1 MSKNQ
6 YTLLVFSIIGILLLI
21 PGYGVH
27 FFEQIWNFPGN
38 LFSDD
43 FKESFPLATIPLMV
57 ISLLGTGMYMTFK
70 LGFPQLTRIIHG
82 IKVTRGDYDS
92 TEDEGDLNHFKALS
106 TALAATVGIGNIA
119 GVAIAIQIGGP
130 GALFWMWIS
139 AIVGMATKFFTCS
152 LGIMYRGYDSDNVLQ
167 GGPMYVIE
175 QGMGKKFKF
184 LSYWFSIAGLVG
196 CLSLLQANQLTQI
209 MSDYVA
215 KSFEIE
221 KSFNLNL
228 TIGIVIALIVSL
240 VIFGGLSRIAEVASK
255 IVPFMVIIYLLSG
268 LFIVLSNAT
277 LIPSIFSNIFS
288 SAFNGSSVAGGF
300 AGTAIVISQGF
311 RRAAFSN
318 EAGMG
323 TEVMAIG
330 ASKNNQPI
338 KSGLVAMIGPLI
350 DTIIVCTITGLVIL
364 LSSEW
369 IEGSYSGVS
378 LTQKSFS
385 NYLGLAGDYILIFS
399 VATFTLST
407 MFGYS
412 YYGCKCASYLF
423 GTNSKFY
430 YRIFYILT
438 LVIGSVLSLDLAVNI
453 VDAMF
458 ALMAFPTMISALYLA
473 PNIKKEAN
481 RYFASIKDN

>member
-1 MSKNQ
+1 
-6 YTLLVFSIIGILLLI
+6 
-21 PGYGVH
+21 
-27 FFEQIWNFPGN
+27 
-38 LFSDD
+38 
-43 FKESFPLATIPLMV
+43 
-57 ISLLGTGMYMTFK
+57 
-70 LGFPQLTRIIHG
+70 
-82 IKVTRGDYDS
+82 
-92 TEDEGDLNHFKALS
+92 
-106 TALAATVGIGNIA
+106 
-119 GVAIAIQIGGP
+119 
-130 GALFWMWIS
+130 
-139 AIVGMATKFFTCS
+139 
-152 LGIMYRGYDSDNVLQ
+152 
-167 GGPMYVIE
+167 
-175 QGMGKKFKF
+175 
-184 LSYWFSIAGLVG
+184 
-196 CLSLLQANQLTQI
+196 
-209 MSDYVA
+209 MSDYVV

-221 KSFNLNL
+221 QTFNLNL

-255 IVPFMVIIYLLSG
+255 IVPFMVMVYLLSG
-268 LFIVLSNAT
+268 LFIVLSNASS
-277 LIPSIFSNIFS
+277 IPAIFSNIFS

-423 GTNSKFY
+423 GANSKFY
-430 YRIFYILT
+430 YRIFYVLT
-438 LVIGSVLSLDLAVNI
+438 LVLGSVLSLDLAVNI

>member
-1 MSKNQ
+1 MDIINNFFAELSNF
-6 YTLLVFSIIGILLLI
+6 LWGNFGVANLVIGGGIFFLIYSRLTPFRYFKHAFEILL
-21 PGYGVH
+21 GKH
-27 FFEQIWNFPGN
+27 
-38 LFSDD
+38 DD
-43 FKESFPLATIPLMV
+43 P
-57 ISLLGTGMYMTFK
+57 
-70 LGFPQLTRIIHG
+70 
-82 IKVTRGDYDS
+82 D
-92 TEDEGDLNHFKALS
+92 DEGQISHFQALS
-106 TALAATVGIGNIA
+106 TALSSTVGIGNIA
-119 GVAIAIQIGGP
+119 GVAVAISLGGP

-152 LGIMYRGYDSDNVLQ
+152 LGIMYRGYDSENVLQ

-175 QGMGKKFKF
+175 HGMGKKFKF

-209 MSDYVA
+209 MSDYAV
-215 KSFEIE
+215 KSFNFEQ
-221 KSFNLNL
+221 SFNLNL
-228 TIGIVIALIVSL
+228 IIGIIIAIIVSM

-255 IVPFMVIIYLLSG
+255 IVPFMVVVYLVSG
-268 LFIVLSNAT
+268 LFIVLSNISS
-277 LIPSIFSNIFS
+277 IPAIFANIFS

-364 LSSEW
+364 LSSDW
-369 IEGSYSGVS
+369 IEGAYSGVS

-385 NYLGLAGDYILIFS
+385 NYLGSLGDYVLIFS

-412 YYGCKCASYLF
+412 YYGCKCVSYLF
-423 GTNSKFY
+423 GASSKFY
-430 YRIFYILT
+430 YRIFYVLT
-438 LVIGSVLSLDLAVNI
+438 LILGSVLSLDLAVNI

-481 RYFASIKDN
+481 KYFATLQEKQ

>member
-1 MSKNQ
+1 MDIINNFFAELSNF
-6 YTLLVFSIIGILLLI
+6 LWGNFGVANLVIGGGVFFLIYSRLTPFRYFKHAFEILL
-21 PGYGVH
+21 GKH
-27 FFEQIWNFPGN
+27 
-38 LFSDD
+38 DD
-43 FKESFPLATIPLMV
+43 P
-57 ISLLGTGMYMTFK
+57 
-70 LGFPQLTRIIHG
+70 
-82 IKVTRGDYDS
+82 D
-92 TEDEGDLNHFKALS
+92 DEGQISHFQALS
-106 TALAATVGIGNIA
+106 TALSSTVGIGNIA
-119 GVAIAIQIGGP
+119 GVAVAISLGGP

-209 MSDYVA
+209 MSDYVV
-215 KSFEIE
+215 KSFNVEQ
-221 KSFNLNL
+221 SFNLNL
-228 TIGIVIALIVSL
+228 MIGIIIAILVSS

-255 IVPFMVIIYLLSG
+255 IVPFMVMVYLLSG
-268 LFIVLSNAT
+268 LFIVLSNASS
-277 LIPSIFSNIFS
+277 IPAIFSNIFT

-323 TEVMAIG
+323 TEVIAIG

-369 IEGSYSGVS
+369 IEGTYSGVS

-423 GTNSKFY
+423 GANSKFY
-430 YRIFYILT
+430 YRIFYVLT
-438 LVIGSVLSLDLAVNI
+438 LVLGSVLSLDLAVNI

>member
-1 MSKNQ
+1 MEIINNFFAELSNF
-6 YTLLVFSIIGILLLI
+6 LWGNFGVANLVIGGGVFFLIYSRLTPFRYFKHAFEILL
-21 PGYGVH
+21 GKH
-27 FFEQIWNFPGN
+27 
-38 LFSDD
+38 DD
-43 FKESFPLATIPLMV
+43 P
-57 ISLLGTGMYMTFK
+57 
-70 LGFPQLTRIIHG
+70 
-82 IKVTRGDYDS
+82 D
-92 TEDEGDLNHFKALS
+92 DEGQISHFQALS
-106 TALAATVGIGNIA
+106 TALSSTVGIGNIA
-119 GVAIAIQIGGP
+119 GVAVAISLGGP

-423 GTNSKFY
+423 GANSKFY

-438 LVIGSVLSLDLAVNI
+438 LVLGSVLSLDLAVNI

-481 RYFASIKDN
+481 RYFASIKEN

>member
-1 MSKNQ
+1 MDIINNFFAELSNF
-6 YTLLVFSIIGILLLI
+6 LWGNFGVANLVIGGGVFFLIYSRLTPFRYFKHAFEILL
-21 PGYGVH
+21 GKH
-27 FFEQIWNFPGN
+27 
-38 LFSDD
+38 DD
-43 FKESFPLATIPLMV
+43 P
-57 ISLLGTGMYMTFK
+57 
-70 LGFPQLTRIIHG
+70 
-82 IKVTRGDYDS
+82 D
-92 TEDEGDLNHFKALS
+92 DEGQISHFQALS
-106 TALAATVGIGNIA
+106 TALSSTVGIGNIA
-119 GVAIAIQIGGP
+119 GVAVAISLGGP

-209 MSDYVA
+209 MSDYVV
-215 KSFEIE
+215 KSFDIE
-221 KSFNLNL
+221 QSFNLNL
-228 TIGIVIALIVSL
+228 IIGIIIAILVSS

-255 IVPFMVIIYLLSG
+255 IVPFMVMVYLLSG
-268 LFIVLSNAT
+268 LFIVLSNASS
-277 LIPSIFSNIFS
+277 IPAIISNIFS

-369 IEGSYSGVS
+369 IEGTYSGVS

-423 GTNSKFY
+423 GANSKFY
-430 YRIFYILT
+430 YRIFYVLT
-438 LVIGSVLSLDLAVNI
+438 LVLGSVLSLDLAVNI

-481 RYFASIKDN
+481 RYFASIKEN

>member
-1 MSKNQ
+1 
-6 YTLLVFSIIGILLLI
+6 
-21 PGYGVH
+21 
-27 FFEQIWNFPGN
+27 
-38 LFSDD
+38 
-43 FKESFPLATIPLMV
+43 
-57 ISLLGTGMYMTFK
+57 
-70 LGFPQLTRIIHG
+70 
-82 IKVTRGDYDS
+82 
-92 TEDEGDLNHFKALS
+92 
-106 TALAATVGIGNIA
+106 
-119 GVAIAIQIGGP
+119 
-130 GALFWMWIS
+130 
-139 AIVGMATKFFTCS
+139 
-152 LGIMYRGYDSDNVLQ
+152 
-167 GGPMYVIE
+167 
-175 QGMGKKFKF
+175 
-184 LSYWFSIAGLVG
+184 
-196 CLSLLQANQLTQI
+196 
-209 MSDYVA
+209 MSDYVV
-215 KSFEIE
+215 KSFDIE
-221 KSFNLNL
+221 QSFNLNL
-228 TIGIVIALIVSL
+228 IIGIIIAILVSS

-255 IVPFMVIIYLLSG
+255 IVPFMVMVYLLSG
-268 LFIVLSNAT
+268 LFIVLSNASS
-277 LIPSIFSNIFS
+277 IPAIFSNIFS

-369 IEGSYSGVS
+369 IEGTYSGVS

-423 GTNSKFY
+423 GANSKFY
-430 YRIFYILT
+430 YRIFYVLT
-438 LVIGSVLSLDLAVNI
+438 LVLGSVLSLDLAVNI

>member
-1 MSKNQ
+1 MDIINNFFAELSNF
-6 YTLLVFSIIGILLLI
+6 LWGNFGVANLVIGGGIFFLIYSRLTPFRYFKHAFEILLGKHDN
-21 PGYGVH
+21 P
-27 FFEQIWNFPGN
+27 
-38 LFSDD
+38 D
-43 FKESFPLATIPLMV
+43 
-57 ISLLGTGMYMTFK
+57 
-70 LGFPQLTRIIHG
+70 
-82 IKVTRGDYDS
+82 
-92 TEDEGDLNHFKALS
+92 DEGQISHFQALS
-106 TALAATVGIGNIA
+106 TALSSTVGIGNIA
-119 GVAIAIQIGGP
+119 GVAVAISLGGP

-152 LGIMYRGYDSDNVLQ
+152 LGIMYRGYDSDNILQ

-175 QGMGKKFKF
+175 YGMGKKFKF

-209 MSDYVA
+209 MSDYAV
-215 KSFEIE
+215 KSFNFEQ
-221 KSFNLNL
+221 SFNLNL
-228 TIGIVIALIVSL
+228 TIGIIIAITVSM

-255 IVPFMVIIYLLSG
+255 IVPFMVVVYLVSG
-268 LFIVLSNAT
+268 LFIVLSNT
-277 LIPSIFSNIFS
+277 SSIPAIFSNIFS

-364 LSSEW
+364 LSSDW
-369 IEGSYSGVS
+369 IEGTYSGVS

-385 NYLGLAGDYILIFS
+385 NYLGSLGDYILIFS

-423 GTNSKFY
+423 GAGSKFY
-430 YRIFYILT
+430 YRIFYVLT
-438 LVIGSVLSLDLAVNI
+438 LILGSVLSLDLAVNI

-481 RYFASIKDN
+481 KYFATIKDY

>member
-1 MSKNQ
+1 MDIINNFFAELSNF
-6 YTLLVFSIIGILLLI
+6 LWGNFGVANLVIGGGVFFLIYSRLTPFRYFKHAFEILLGKHDDPDDVGQI
-21 PGYGVH
+21 SH
-27 FFEQIWNFPGN
+27 FQ
-38 LFSDD
+38 
-43 FKESFPLATIPLMV
+43 
-57 ISLLGTGMYMTFK
+57 
-70 LGFPQLTRIIHG
+70 
-82 IKVTRGDYDS
+82 
-92 TEDEGDLNHFKALS
+92 ALS
-106 TALAATVGIGNIA
+106 TALSSTVGIGNIA
-119 GVAIAIQIGGP
+119 GVAVAISLGGP

-209 MSDYVA
+209 MSDYVV
-215 KSFEIE
+215 KSFNVEQ
-221 KSFNLNL
+221 SFNLNL
-228 TIGIVIALIVSL
+228 MIGIIIAILVSS

-255 IVPFMVIIYLLSG
+255 IVPFMVIVYLLSG
-268 LFIVLSNAT
+268 LFIVISNASS
-277 LIPSIFSNIFS
+277 IPAIFSNIFT

-369 IEGSYSGVS
+369 IEGTYSGVS

-423 GTNSKFY
+423 GANSKFY
-430 YRIFYILT
+430 YRIFYVLT
-438 LVIGSVLSLDLAVNI
+438 LVLGSVLSLDLAVNI

-481 RYFASIKDN
+481 RYFASRKNN

>member
-1 MSKNQ
+1 MDIINNFFAELSNFLWGNFGVANLVIGGGVFFLIYSKLTPFR
-6 YTLLVFSIIGILLLI
+6 YFKHAFEILL
-21 PGYGVH
+21 GKH
-27 FFEQIWNFPGN
+27 
-38 LFSDD
+38 DD
-43 FKESFPLATIPLMV
+43 P
-57 ISLLGTGMYMTFK
+57 
-70 LGFPQLTRIIHG
+70 
-82 IKVTRGDYDS
+82 D
-92 TEDEGDLNHFKALS
+92 DEGQISHFQALS
-106 TALAATVGIGNIA
+106 TALSSTVGIGNIA
-119 GVAIAIQIGGP
+119 GVAVAISLGGP

-175 QGMGKKFKF
+175 QGMGKNFKF

-209 MSDYVA
+209 MSDYVV
-215 KSFEIE
+215 KSFDIE
-221 KSFNLNL
+221 QSFNLNL
-228 TIGIVIALIVSL
+228 IIGIIIAMLVSS

-255 IVPFMVIIYLLSG
+255 IVPFMVMVYLLSG
-268 LFIVLSNAT
+268 LFIVLSNASS
-277 LIPSIFSNIFS
+277 IPAIFSNIFT

-369 IEGSYSGVS
+369 IEGTYSGVS

-423 GTNSKFY
+423 GANSKFY
-430 YRIFYILT
+430 YRIFYVLT
-438 LVIGSVLSLDLAVNI
+438 LVVGSVLSLDLAVNI

-481 RYFASIKDN
+481 KYFASIEDNK

>member
-1 MSKNQ
+1 MEIINNFFAELSNF
-6 YTLLVFSIIGILLLI
+6 LWGNFGVANLVIGGGVFFLIYSRLTPFRYIKHAFEILL
-21 PGYGVH
+21 GKH
-27 FFEQIWNFPGN
+27 
-38 LFSDD
+38 DD
-43 FKESFPLATIPLMV
+43 P
-57 ISLLGTGMYMTFK
+57 
-70 LGFPQLTRIIHG
+70 
-82 IKVTRGDYDS
+82 D
-92 TEDEGDLNHFKALS
+92 DEGQISHFQALS
-106 TALAATVGIGNIA
+106 TALSSTVGIGNIA
-119 GVAIAIQIGGP
+119 GVAVAISLGGP

-209 MSDYVA
+209 MSDYVV

-221 KSFNLNL
+221 QSFNLNL

-364 LSSEW
+364 LSSDW
-369 IEGSYSGVS
+369 IEGTYSGVS

-430 YRIFYILT
+430 YRIFYVLT
-438 LVIGSVLSLDLAVNI
+438 LVLGSVLSLDLAVNI

>member
-1 MSKNQ
+1 MDIINNFFAELSNFLWGNFGVANLVIGGGVFFLIYSKLTPFR
-6 YTLLVFSIIGILLLI
+6 YFKHAFEILL
-21 PGYGVH
+21 GKH
-27 FFEQIWNFPGN
+27 
-38 LFSDD
+38 DD
-43 FKESFPLATIPLMV
+43 P
-57 ISLLGTGMYMTFK
+57 
-70 LGFPQLTRIIHG
+70 
-82 IKVTRGDYDS
+82 D
-92 TEDEGDLNHFKALS
+92 DEGQISHFQALS
-106 TALAATVGIGNIA
+106 TALSSTVGIGNIA
-119 GVAIAIQIGGP
+119 GVAVAISLGGP

-175 QGMGKKFKF
+175 QGMGKNFKF

-209 MSDYVA
+209 MSDYVV
-215 KSFEIE
+215 KSFDIE
-221 KSFNLNL
+221 QSFNLNL
-228 TIGIVIALIVSL
+228 IIGIIIAILVSS

-255 IVPFMVIIYLLSG
+255 IVPFMVMVYLFSG
-268 LFIVLSNAT
+268 LFIVLSNASS
-277 LIPSIFSNIFS
+277 IPAIFSNIFT

-364 LSSEW
+364 LSNEW
-369 IEGSYSGVS
+369 IEGTYSGVS

-423 GTNSKFY
+423 GANSKFY
-430 YRIFYILT
+430 YRIFYVLT
-438 LVIGSVLSLDLAVNI
+438 LVVGSVLSLDLAVNI

-473 PNIKKEAN
+473 PNINKEAN
-481 RYFASIKDN
+481 KYFASIDDNK

>member
-1 MSKNQ
+1 MDIINNFFAELSNF
-6 YTLLVFSIIGILLLI
+6 LWGNFGVANLVIGGGVFFLIYSRLTPFRYFKHAFEILL
-21 PGYGVH
+21 GKH
-27 FFEQIWNFPGN
+27 
-38 LFSDD
+38 DD
-43 FKESFPLATIPLMV
+43 P
-57 ISLLGTGMYMTFK
+57 
-70 LGFPQLTRIIHG
+70 
-82 IKVTRGDYDS
+82 D
-92 TEDEGDLNHFKALS
+92 DEGQISHFQALS
-106 TALAATVGIGNIA
+106 TALSSTVGIGNIA
-119 GVAIAIQIGGP
+119 GVAVAISLGGP

-209 MSDYVA
+209 MSDYVV
-215 KSFEIE
+215 KSFDIE
-221 KSFNLNL
+221 QSFNLNL
-228 TIGIVIALIVSL
+228 IIGIIIAILVSS

-255 IVPFMVIIYLLSG
+255 IVPFMVMVYLLSG
-268 LFIVLSNAT
+268 LFIVLSNASS
-277 LIPSIFSNIFS
+277 IPAIFSNIFS

-369 IEGSYSGVS
+369 IEGTYSGVS

-385 NYLGLAGDYILIFS
+385 NYLGLTGDYILIFS

-423 GTNSKFY
+423 GANSKFY
-430 YRIFYILT
+430 YRIFYVLT
-438 LVIGSVLSLDLAVNI
+438 LVLGSVLSLDLAVNI

-481 RYFASIKDN
+481 RYFASIKEN

>member
-1 MSKNQ
+1 MEIINNFFAELSNFLWGNFGVANLVIGGGVFFLIYSKLTPFR
-6 YTLLVFSIIGILLLI
+6 YFKHAFEILL
-21 PGYGVH
+21 GKH
-27 FFEQIWNFPGN
+27 
-38 LFSDD
+38 DD
-43 FKESFPLATIPLMV
+43 P
-57 ISLLGTGMYMTFK
+57 
-70 LGFPQLTRIIHG
+70 
-82 IKVTRGDYDS
+82 D
-92 TEDEGDLNHFKALS
+92 DEGQISHFQALS
-106 TALAATVGIGNIA
+106 TALSSTVGIGNIA
-119 GVAIAIQIGGP
+119 GVAVAISLGGP

-209 MSDYVA
+209 MSDYLA

-221 KSFNLNL
+221 QSFNLNL

>member
-1 MSKNQ
+1 MDIINNFFAELSNF
-6 YTLLVFSIIGILLLI
+6 LWGNFGVANLVIGGGIFFIIYSRLTPFRYFKHAFEILL
-21 PGYGVH
+21 GKH
-27 FFEQIWNFPGN
+27 
-38 LFSDD
+38 DD
-43 FKESFPLATIPLMV
+43 PN
-57 ISLLGTGMYMTFK
+57 
-70 LGFPQLTRIIHG
+70 
-82 IKVTRGDYDS
+82 
-92 TEDEGDLNHFKALS
+92 DEGQISHFQALS
-106 TALAATVGIGNIA
+106 TALSSTVGIGNIA
-119 GVAIAIQIGGP
+119 GVAVAISLGGP

-152 LGIMYRGYDSDNVLQ
+152 LGIMYRGYDSENVLQ

-175 QGMGKKFKF
+175 NGMGKKFKF

-209 MSDYVA
+209 MSDYMV
-215 KSFEIE
+215 KSFGIE
-221 KSFNLNL
+221 QSFNLNL
-228 TIGIVIALIVSL
+228 IIGIIIAILVSS

-255 IVPFMVIIYLLSG
+255 IVPFMVIVYLLSG
-268 LFIVLSNAT
+268 LFIVFSNASLIPAILSNI
-277 LIPSIFSNIFS
+277 LS

-369 IEGSYSGVS
+369 IEGTYSGVS

-385 NYLGLAGDYILIFS
+385 NYLGLFGDYILIFS

-407 MFGYS
+407 MFGYY

-423 GTNSKFY
+423 GANSKFY
-430 YRIFYILT
+430 YRIFYVLT
-438 LVIGSVLSLDLAVNI
+438 LVLGSVLSLDLAVNI

-481 RYFASIKDN
+481 KYFASIKDN

>member
-1 MSKNQ
+1 MDIINNFFADLSNFLWGNFGVANLVIGGGIFFLIYSKLTPFR
-6 YTLLVFSIIGILLLI
+6 YFKHAFEILLGKHDN
-21 PGYGVH
+21 P
-27 FFEQIWNFPGN
+27 
-38 LFSDD
+38 D
-43 FKESFPLATIPLMV
+43 
-57 ISLLGTGMYMTFK
+57 
-70 LGFPQLTRIIHG
+70 
-82 IKVTRGDYDS
+82 
-92 TEDEGDLNHFKALS
+92 DEGQISHFQALS
-106 TALAATVGIGNIA
+106 TALSSTVGIGNIA
-119 GVAIAIQIGGP
+119 GVAVAISLGGP

-152 LGIMYRGYDSDNVLQ
+152 LGIMYRGYDSENVLQ

-175 QGMGKKFKF
+175 HGMGKKFKF

-209 MSDYVA
+209 MSDYVV
-215 KSFEIE
+215 KSTALEQ
-221 KSFNLNL
+221 SFNLNL
-228 TIGIVIALIVSL
+228 YIGVIIAIVVSL
-240 VIFGGLSRIAEVASK
+240 VIFGGLSRIAEVASR
-255 IVPFMVIIYLLSG
+255 IVPFMVIVYLLSG
-268 LFIVLSNAT
+268 LFIVISNLS
-277 LIPSIFSNIFS
+277 LIPSIFLNIIS

-350 DTIIVCTITGLVIL
+350 DTLIVCTITGLVIL
-364 LSSEW
+364 LSSDW
-369 IEGSYSGVS
+369 IEGTYTGVS

-385 NYLGLAGDYILIFS
+385 NYLGSVGDYILIFS

-423 GTNSKFY
+423 GAKSKFY
-430 YRIFYILT
+430 YRVFYVLT
-438 LVIGSVLSLDLAVNI
+438 LILGSVLSLDLAVNI

-473 PNIKKEAN
+473 PDIKKEAN
-481 RYFASIKDN
+481 KYFANLKEGS

>member
-1 MSKNQ
+1 MEIINNFFAELSNF
-6 YTLLVFSIIGILLLI
+6 LWGNFGVANLVIGGGVFFLVYSRLTPFRYIKHAFEILL
-21 PGYGVH
+21 GKH
-27 FFEQIWNFPGN
+27 
-38 LFSDD
+38 DD
-43 FKESFPLATIPLMV
+43 P
-57 ISLLGTGMYMTFK
+57 
-70 LGFPQLTRIIHG
+70 
-82 IKVTRGDYDS
+82 D
-92 TEDEGDLNHFKALS
+92 DEGQISHFQALS
-106 TALAATVGIGNIA
+106 TALSSTVGIGNIA
-119 GVAIAIQIGGP
+119 GVAVAISLGGP

-209 MSDYVA
+209 MSDYVV

-221 KSFNLNL
+221 QTFNLNL

-240 VIFGGLSRIAEVASK
+240 VIFGGLSRIADVASK

-364 LSSEW
+364 LSSDW
-369 IEGSYSGVS
+369 IEGTYSGVS

-423 GTNSKFY
+423 GANSKFY
-430 YRIFYILT
+430 YRIFYVLT
-438 LVIGSVLSLDLAVNI
+438 LVLGSVLSLDLAVNI

>member
-1 MSKNQ
+1 MDIINNFFAELSNFLWGNFGVANLVIGGGVFFLIYSKLTPFR
-6 YTLLVFSIIGILLLI
+6 YFKHAFEILL
-21 PGYGVH
+21 GKH
-27 FFEQIWNFPGN
+27 
-38 LFSDD
+38 DD
-43 FKESFPLATIPLMV
+43 P
-57 ISLLGTGMYMTFK
+57 
-70 LGFPQLTRIIHG
+70 
-82 IKVTRGDYDS
+82 D
-92 TEDEGDLNHFKALS
+92 DEGQISHFQALS
-106 TALAATVGIGNIA
+106 TALSSTVGIGNIA
-119 GVAIAIQIGGP
+119 GVAVAISLGGP

-175 QGMGKKFKF
+175 QGMGKNFKF

-209 MSDYVA
+209 MSDYVV
-215 KSFEIE
+215 KSFDIE
-221 KSFNLNL
+221 QSFNLNL
-228 TIGIVIALIVSL
+228 IIGIIIAILVSS

-255 IVPFMVIIYLLSG
+255 IVPFMVMVYLFSG
-268 LFIVLSNAT
+268 LFIVLSNASS
-277 LIPSIFSNIFS
+277 IPAIFSNIFT

-369 IEGSYSGVS
+369 IEGTYSGVS

-423 GTNSKFY
+423 GANSKFY
-430 YRIFYILT
+430 YRIFYVLT
-438 LVIGSVLSLDLAVNI
+438 LVVGSVLSLDLAVNI

-473 PNIKKEAN
+473 PNINKEAN
-481 RYFASIKDN
+481 KYFASIKDN

>member
-1 MSKNQ
+1 MDIINNFFAELSNF
-6 YTLLVFSIIGILLLI
+6 LWGNFGVANLVIGGGIFFLIYSRLTPFRYFKHAFEILL
-21 PGYGVH
+21 GKH
-27 FFEQIWNFPGN
+27 
-38 LFSDD
+38 DD
-43 FKESFPLATIPLMV
+43 P
-57 ISLLGTGMYMTFK
+57 
-70 LGFPQLTRIIHG
+70 
-82 IKVTRGDYDS
+82 D
-92 TEDEGDLNHFKALS
+92 DEGQISHFQALS
-106 TALAATVGIGNIA
+106 TALSSTVGIGNIA
-119 GVAIAIQIGGP
+119 GVAVAISLGGP

-209 MSDYVA
+209 MSDYVV
-215 KSFEIE
+215 KSFDIE
-221 KSFNLNL
+221 QSFNLNL
-228 TIGIVIALIVSL
+228 MIGMIIAILVSS

-255 IVPFMVIIYLLSG
+255 IVPFMVIVYLLSG
-268 LFIVLSNAT
+268 LFIVLSNASS
-277 LIPSIFSNIFS
+277 IPAIFSNIFS

-369 IEGSYSGVS
+369 IEGTYSGVS

-385 NYLGLAGDYILIFS
+385 NYLGLVGDYVLIFS

-423 GTNSKFY
+423 GANSKFY
-430 YRIFYILT
+430 YRIFYVLT
-438 LVIGSVLSLDLAVNI
+438 LVLGSVLSLDLAVNI
-453 VDAMF
+453 VDALF

-481 RYFASIKDN
+481 RYFASLKEN

>member
-1 MSKNQ
+1 MDIINNFFAELSNFLWGNFGVANLVIGGGVFFLIYSKLTPFR
-6 YTLLVFSIIGILLLI
+6 YFKHAFEILL
-21 PGYGVH
+21 GKH
-27 FFEQIWNFPGN
+27 
-38 LFSDD
+38 DD
-43 FKESFPLATIPLMV
+43 P
-57 ISLLGTGMYMTFK
+57 
-70 LGFPQLTRIIHG
+70 
-82 IKVTRGDYDS
+82 D
-92 TEDEGDLNHFKALS
+92 DEGQISHFQALS
-106 TALAATVGIGNIA
+106 TALSSTVGIGNIA
-119 GVAIAIQIGGP
+119 GVAVAISLGGP

-175 QGMGKKFKF
+175 QGMGKNFKF

-209 MSDYVA
+209 MSDYVV
-215 KSFEIE
+215 KSFDIE
-221 KSFNLNL
+221 QSFNLNL
-228 TIGIVIALIVSL
+228 IIGIIIAILVSS

-255 IVPFMVIIYLLSG
+255 IVPFMVMVYLLSG
-268 LFIVLSNAT
+268 LFIVLSNASS
-277 LIPSIFSNIFS
+277 IPAIFSNIFT

-369 IEGSYSGVS
+369 IEGTYSGVS

-423 GTNSKFY
+423 GANSKFY
-430 YRIFYILT
+430 YRIFYVLT
-438 LVIGSVLSLDLAVNI
+438 LVLGSVLSLDLAVNI

-481 RYFASIKDN
+481 KYFASIENN

>member
-1 MSKNQ
+1 MEIINNFFAELSNFLWGNFGVANLVIGGGVFFLIYSKLTPFR
-6 YTLLVFSIIGILLLI
+6 YFKHAFEILL
-21 PGYGVH
+21 GKH
-27 FFEQIWNFPGN
+27 
-38 LFSDD
+38 DD
-43 FKESFPLATIPLMV
+43 P
-57 ISLLGTGMYMTFK
+57 
-70 LGFPQLTRIIHG
+70 
-82 IKVTRGDYDS
+82 D
-92 TEDEGDLNHFKALS
+92 DEGQISHFQALS
-106 TALAATVGIGNIA
+106 TALSSTVGIGNIA
-119 GVAIAIQIGGP
+119 GVAVAISLGGP

-481 RYFASIKDN
+481 RYFASIKEN

>member
-1 MSKNQ
+1 MEIINNFFAELSNF
-6 YTLLVFSIIGILLLI
+6 LWGNFGVANLVIGGGVFFLIYSRLTPFRYFKHAFEILL
-21 PGYGVH
+21 GKH
-27 FFEQIWNFPGN
+27 
-38 LFSDD
+38 DD
-43 FKESFPLATIPLMV
+43 P
-57 ISLLGTGMYMTFK
+57 
-70 LGFPQLTRIIHG
+70 
-82 IKVTRGDYDS
+82 D
-92 TEDEGDLNHFKALS
+92 DEGQISHFQALS
-106 TALAATVGIGNIA
+106 TALSSTVGIGNIA
-119 GVAIAIQIGGP
+119 GVAVAISLGGP

-209 MSDYVA
+209 MSDYVV

-221 KSFNLNL
+221 QTFNLNL

-240 VIFGGLSRIAEVASK
+240 VIFGGLSRIADVASK

-364 LSSEW
+364 LSSDW
-369 IEGSYSGVS
+369 IEGTYSGVS

-423 GTNSKFY
+423 GANSKFY
-430 YRIFYILT
+430 YRIFYVLT
-438 LVIGSVLSLDLAVNI
+438 LILGSVLSLDLAVNI

-481 RYFASIKDN
+481 SYFASIKDN

>member
-1 MSKNQ
+1 
-6 YTLLVFSIIGILLLI
+6 
-21 PGYGVH
+21 
-27 FFEQIWNFPGN
+27 
-38 LFSDD
+38 
-43 FKESFPLATIPLMV
+43 
-57 ISLLGTGMYMTFK
+57 
-70 LGFPQLTRIIHG
+70 
-82 IKVTRGDYDS
+82 
-92 TEDEGDLNHFKALS
+92 
-106 TALAATVGIGNIA
+106 
-119 GVAIAIQIGGP
+119 
-130 GALFWMWIS
+130 
-139 AIVGMATKFFTCS
+139 
-152 LGIMYRGYDSDNVLQ
+152 
-167 GGPMYVIE
+167 
-175 QGMGKKFKF
+175 
-184 LSYWFSIAGLVG
+184 
-196 CLSLLQANQLTQI
+196 
-209 MSDYVA
+209 MSDYVV
-215 KSFEIE
+215 KSFDIE
-221 KSFNLNL
+221 QSFNLNL
-228 TIGIVIALIVSL
+228 MIGIIIAILVSS

-255 IVPFMVIIYLLSG
+255 IVPFMVIVYLLSG
-268 LFIVLSNAT
+268 LFIVLSNASS
-277 LIPSIFSNIFS
+277 IPAIFSNIFS

-369 IEGSYSGVS
+369 IEGTYSGVS

-423 GTNSKFY
+423 GANSKFY
-430 YRIFYILT
+430 YRIFYVLT
-438 LVIGSVLSLDLAVNI
+438 LVLGSVLSLDLAVNI

-481 RYFASIKDN
+481 KYFASLKEN

>member
-1 MSKNQ
+1 
-6 YTLLVFSIIGILLLI
+6 
-21 PGYGVH
+21 
-27 FFEQIWNFPGN
+27 
-38 LFSDD
+38 
-43 FKESFPLATIPLMV
+43 
-57 ISLLGTGMYMTFK
+57 
-70 LGFPQLTRIIHG
+70 
-82 IKVTRGDYDS
+82 
-92 TEDEGDLNHFKALS
+92 
-106 TALAATVGIGNIA
+106 
-119 GVAIAIQIGGP
+119 
-130 GALFWMWIS
+130 
-139 AIVGMATKFFTCS
+139 
-152 LGIMYRGYDSDNVLQ
+152 
-167 GGPMYVIE
+167 MYVIE

-209 MSDYVA
+209 MSDYVV
-215 KSFEIE
+215 KSFNVEQ
-221 KSFNLNL
+221 SFNLNL
-228 TIGIVIALIVSL
+228 MIGIIIAILVSS

-255 IVPFMVIIYLLSG
+255 IVPFMVIVYLLSG
-268 LFIVLSNAT
+268 LFIVLSNASS
-277 LIPSIFSNIFS
+277 IPAIFSNIFT

-369 IEGSYSGVS
+369 IEGTYSGVS

-423 GTNSKFY
+423 GANSKFY
-430 YRIFYILT
+430 YRIFYVLT
-438 LVIGSVLSLDLAVNI
+438 LVLGSVLSLDLAVNI

-481 RYFASIKDN
+481 RYFASRKNN

>member
-1 MSKNQ
+1 MEIINNFFAELSNF
-6 YTLLVFSIIGILLLI
+6 LWGNFGVANLVIGGGVFFLVYSRLTPFRYIKHAFEILL
-21 PGYGVH
+21 GKH
-27 FFEQIWNFPGN
+27 
-38 LFSDD
+38 DD
-43 FKESFPLATIPLMV
+43 P
-57 ISLLGTGMYMTFK
+57 
-70 LGFPQLTRIIHG
+70 
-82 IKVTRGDYDS
+82 D
-92 TEDEGDLNHFKALS
+92 DEGQISHFQALS
-106 TALAATVGIGNIA
+106 TALSSTVGIGNIA
-119 GVAIAIQIGGP
+119 GVAVAISLGGP

-209 MSDYVA
+209 MSDYVV

-221 KSFNLNL
+221 QTFNLNL

-255 IVPFMVIIYLLSG
+255 IVPFMVMVYLLSG
-268 LFIVLSNAT
+268 LFIVLSNASS
-277 LIPSIFSNIFS
+277 IPAIFSNIFS

-369 IEGSYSGVS
+369 IEGTYSGVS

-430 YRIFYILT
+430 YRIFYVLT
-438 LVIGSVLSLDLAVNI
+438 LVLGSVLSLDLAVNI

-473 PNIKKEAN
+473 PNIKKEAHS
-481 RYFASIKDN
+481 YFASIKDN

>member
-1 MSKNQ
+1 MDIINNFFAELSNF
-6 YTLLVFSIIGILLLI
+6 LWGNFGVANLVIGGGIFFLIYSRLTPFRYFKHAFEILL
-21 PGYGVH
+21 GKH
-27 FFEQIWNFPGN
+27 
-38 LFSDD
+38 DD
-43 FKESFPLATIPLMV
+43 P
-57 ISLLGTGMYMTFK
+57 
-70 LGFPQLTRIIHG
+70 
-82 IKVTRGDYDS
+82 D
-92 TEDEGDLNHFKALS
+92 DEGQISHFQALS
-106 TALAATVGIGNIA
+106 TALSSTVGIGNIA
-119 GVAIAIQIGGP
+119 GVAVAISLGGP

-139 AIVGMATKFFTCS
+139 ALVGMATKFFTCS

-209 MSDYVA
+209 MSDYVV
-215 KSFEIE
+215 KSFDIE
-221 KSFNLNL
+221 QSFNLNL
-228 TIGIVIALIVSL
+228 MIGIIIAILVSS

-255 IVPFMVIIYLLSG
+255 IVPFMVIVYLLSG
-268 LFIVLSNAT
+268 LLIVLSNASS
-277 LIPSIFSNIFS
+277 IPAIFSNIFS

-364 LSSEW
+364 LSSDW
-369 IEGSYSGVS
+369 IEGTYSGVS

-385 NYLGLAGDYILIFS
+385 NYLGFIGDYILIFS

-430 YRIFYILT
+430 YRIFYVLT
-438 LVIGSVLSLDLAVNI
+438 LILGSVLSLDLAVNI

-473 PNIKKEAN
+473 PDIKKEAN
-481 RYFASIKDN
+481 KYFANLKEG

>member
-1 MSKNQ
+1 MEIINNFFAELSNF
-6 YTLLVFSIIGILLLI
+6 LWGNFGVANLVIGGGVFFLVYSRLTPFRYIKHAFEILL
-21 PGYGVH
+21 GKH
-27 FFEQIWNFPGN
+27 
-38 LFSDD
+38 DD
-43 FKESFPLATIPLMV
+43 P
-57 ISLLGTGMYMTFK
+57 
-70 LGFPQLTRIIHG
+70 
-82 IKVTRGDYDS
+82 D
-92 TEDEGDLNHFKALS
+92 DEGQISHFQALS
-106 TALAATVGIGNIA
+106 TALSSTVGIGNIA
-119 GVAIAIQIGGP
+119 GVAVAISLGGP

-221 KSFNLNL
+221 QSFNLNL

-364 LSSEW
+364 LSSDW
-369 IEGSYSGVS
+369 IEGTYSGVS

-430 YRIFYILT
+430 YRIFYVLT
-438 LVIGSVLSLDLAVNI
+438 LVLGSVLSLDLAVNI

>member
-1 MSKNQ
+1 MDIINNFFAELSNF
-6 YTLLVFSIIGILLLI
+6 LWGNFGVANLVIGGGVFFLIYSRLTPFRYFKHAFEILL
-21 PGYGVH
+21 GKH
-27 FFEQIWNFPGN
+27 
-38 LFSDD
+38 DD
-43 FKESFPLATIPLMV
+43 P
-57 ISLLGTGMYMTFK
+57 
-70 LGFPQLTRIIHG
+70 
-82 IKVTRGDYDS
+82 D
-92 TEDEGDLNHFKALS
+92 DEGQISHFQALS
-106 TALAATVGIGNIA
+106 TALSSTVGIGNIA
-119 GVAIAIQIGGP
+119 GVAVAISLGGP

-209 MSDYVA
+209 MSDYVV
-215 KSFEIE
+215 KSFNIE
-221 KSFNLNL
+221 QSFNLNL
-228 TIGIVIALIVSL
+228 IIGIIIAILVSS

-255 IVPFMVIIYLLSG
+255 IVPFMVMVYLLSG
-268 LFIVLSNAT
+268 LFIVLSNASS
-277 LIPSIFSNIFS
+277 IPAIFSNIFS

-369 IEGSYSGVS
+369 IEGTYSGVS

-423 GTNSKFY
+423 GANSKFY
-430 YRIFYILT
+430 YRIFYVLT
-438 LVIGSVLSLDLAVNI
+438 LVLGSVLSLDLAVNI

>member
-1 MSKNQ
+1 MHIINNFFAELSNFLWG
-6 YTLLVFSIIGILLLI
+6 TFGVANLVIGGGIFFIIYSRLTPFRYFRHAFEILLGKHDDPNDKGQI
-21 PGYGVH
+21 SH
-27 FFEQIWNFPGN
+27 FQ
-38 LFSDD
+38 
-43 FKESFPLATIPLMV
+43 
-57 ISLLGTGMYMTFK
+57 
-70 LGFPQLTRIIHG
+70 
-82 IKVTRGDYDS
+82 
-92 TEDEGDLNHFKALS
+92 ALS
-106 TALAATVGIGNIA
+106 TALSSTVGIGNIA
-119 GVAIAIQIGGP
+119 GVAVAISLGGP

-152 LGIMYRGYDSDNVLQ
+152 LGIMYRGYDSENVLQ

-175 QGMGKKFKF
+175 NGMGKKFKF

-209 MSDYVA
+209 ISDYAV
-215 KSFEIE
+215 KTFDIE
-221 KSFNLNL
+221 QSFNLDL
-228 TIGIVIALIVSL
+228 IIGIIIAILVSS
-240 VIFGGLSRIAEVASK
+240 VIFGGLRRIAEVASK
-255 IVPFMVIIYLLSG
+255 IVPFMVVVYLFSG
-268 LFIVLSNAT
+268 LFIVLSNASS
-277 LIPSIFSNIFS
+277 IPAIFSNIFS

-369 IEGSYSGVS
+369 IEGTYSGVS

-385 NYLGLAGDYILIFS
+385 NYLGLIGDYILIFS
-399 VATFTLST
+399 VASFTLST

-423 GTNSKFY
+423 GANSKFY
-430 YRIFYILT
+430 YRIFYVFT

-481 RYFASIKDN
+481 RYFASIEGN

>member
-1 MSKNQ
+1 MKKK
-6 YTLLVFSIIGILLLI
+6 LFIFSNESIYLQEDK
-21 PGYGVH
+21 
-27 FFEQIWNFPGN
+27 FFCDNIDIKTTPEGLNKKFEVN
-38 LFSDD
+38 LFGRKS
-43 FKESFPLATIPLMV
+43 
-57 ISLLGTGMYMTFK
+57 SLK
-70 LGFPQLTRIIHG
+70 RAHE
-82 IKVTRGDYDS
+82 IKI
-92 TEDEGDLNHFKALS
+92 KK
-106 TALAATVGIGNIA
+106 
-119 GVAIAIQIGGP
+119 
-130 GALFWMWIS
+130 
-139 AIVGMATKFFTCS
+139 TK
-152 LGIMYRGYDSDNVLQ
+152 
-167 GGPMYVIE
+167 
-175 QGMGKKFKF
+175 
-184 LSYWFSIAGLVG
+184 
-196 CLSLLQANQLTQI
+196 
-209 MSDYVA
+209 
-215 KSFEIE
+215 
-221 KSFNLNL
+221 
-228 TIGIVIALIVSL
+228 
-240 VIFGGLSRIAEVASK
+240 
-255 IVPFMVIIYLLSG
+255 
-268 LFIVLSNAT
+268 
-277 LIPSIFSNIFS
+277 IFSNIFT

-364 LSSEW
+364 LSNEW
-369 IEGSYSGVS
+369 IEGTYSGVS

-423 GTNSKFY
+423 GANSKFY
-430 YRIFYILT
+430 YRIFYVLT
-438 LVIGSVLSLDLAVNI
+438 LVVGSVLSLDLAVNI

-473 PNIKKEAN
+473 PNINKEAN
-481 RYFASIKDN
+481 KYFASIEDNK

>member
-1 MSKNQ
+1 MDIINNFFAELSNF
-6 YTLLVFSIIGILLLI
+6 LWGNFGVANLVIGGGVFFLIYSRLTPFRYFKHAFEILL
-21 PGYGVH
+21 GKH
-27 FFEQIWNFPGN
+27 
-38 LFSDD
+38 DD
-43 FKESFPLATIPLMV
+43 P
-57 ISLLGTGMYMTFK
+57 
-70 LGFPQLTRIIHG
+70 
-82 IKVTRGDYDS
+82 D
-92 TEDEGDLNHFKALS
+92 DEGQISHFQALS
-106 TALAATVGIGNIA
+106 TALSSTVGIGNIA
-119 GVAIAIQIGGP
+119 GVAVAISLGGP

-152 LGIMYRGYDSDNVLQ
+152 LGIMYRGYDSDKVLQ

-209 MSDYVA
+209 MSDYVV
-215 KSFEIE
+215 KSFNVEQ
-221 KSFNLNL
+221 SFNLNL
-228 TIGIVIALIVSL
+228 MIGIIIAILVSS

-255 IVPFMVIIYLLSG
+255 IVPFMVIVYLLSG
-268 LFIVLSNAT
+268 LFIVLSNASS
-277 LIPSIFSNIFS
+277 IPAIFSNIFT

-369 IEGSYSGVS
+369 IEGTYSGVS

-423 GTNSKFY
+423 GANSKFY
-430 YRIFYILT
+430 YRIFYVLT
-438 LVIGSVLSLDLAVNI
+438 LVLGSVLSLDLAVNI
-453 VDAMF
+453 VDTMF

-481 RYFASIKDN
+481 RYFASRKNN